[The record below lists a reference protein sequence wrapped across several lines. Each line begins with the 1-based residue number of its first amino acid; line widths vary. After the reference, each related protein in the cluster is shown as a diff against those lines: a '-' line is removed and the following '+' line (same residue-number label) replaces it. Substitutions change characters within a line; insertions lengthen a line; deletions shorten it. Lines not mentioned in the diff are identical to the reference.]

1 VKIAQERGAYQM
13 KKSGFLLSSLF
24 LISALCWGVPS
35 VEAQELLFS
44 VPREIAD
51 YCHPKFPVVRE
62 DSLSWEQPAPDPTA
76 ASIVDFYGPC
86 GYALTGFEEVRA
98 PGRVILRGD
107 FEDGDY

>member
-1 VKIAQERGAYQM
+1 M
-13 KKSGFLLSSLF
+13 KKSGFLLSSLL
-24 LISALCWGVPS
+24 LISALSCSVPS

-51 YCHPKFPVVRE
+51 YCYPKFPVIRE
-62 DSLSWEQPAPDPTA
+62 DSLSWEQPAPDPAA